1 MYSILFWR
9 TELITLQ
16 QSFNKTSSPSSNF
29 CSPFVH
35 LWGHDALPGAVR
47 ITLHATPD
55 LESPSCNEYLI
66 RPRARTGQM
75 IFYFWQSA
83 ESSNYTRR
91 QQQQQQQQAAAVSWE
106 QGLLLKAS
114 TPRLYTITWIY
125 TTNSL
130 DCSALVNSCRVYS
143 VLLQKMSIRV
153 AQTNVQCKCKH
164 HNVALNMTV
173 QMAVFMSYVYTKDSG
188 EPLAP

>member
-1 MYSILFWR
+1 MMMMMMMYFILFWR
-9 TELITLQ
+9 AELTTLH
-16 QSFNKTSSPSSNF
+16 QSFNKTSNPSSNF

-83 ESSNYTRR
+83 ESSSYTR
-91 QQQQQQQQAAAVSWE
+91 QQQQQAAAVNWE
-106 QGLLLKAS
+106 QGLLLLLIAS
-114 TPRLYTITWIY
+114 TPRWYTITWIY
-125 TTNSL
+125 TMSL
-130 DCSALVNSCRVYS
+130 LVCSALVSSCRMYAILSIV
-143 VLLQKMSIRV
+143 QKR
-153 AQTNVQCKCKH
+153 
-164 HNVALNMTV
+164 L
-173 QMAVFMSYVYTKDSG
+173 
-188 EPLAP
+188 